1 MRIAPEIKPISAK
14 YQKRWPA
21 HHTEWWLRKLI
32 QDDLEGGVY
41 ELIEPANDRLWET
54 GDGRAGFEEAGFL
67 EGADVLEEETDF
79 EDMATMLA
87 VMETQAPA
95 SVAAFTTVLV
105 QTLKCSATDL
115 VQVQA
120 PTQQCLYVRHRQ
132 QAALIAEL
140 KTLPSMPS
148 LAIPGYL
155 TLTSAALIVASPSVL
170 TLVIITMI

>member
-87 VMETQAPA
+87 VMEVLSCA
-95 SVAAFTTVLV
+95 S
-105 QTLKCSATDL
+105 TLCGMG
-115 VQVQA
+115 
-120 PTQQCLYVRHRQ
+120 C
-132 QAALIAEL
+132 
-140 KTLPSMPS
+140 
-148 LAIPGYL
+148 
-155 TLTSAALIVASPSVL
+155 SPSCTCSFRYL
-170 TLVIITMI
+170 WRHQQKAS